1 MSTTLKP
8 IYMTHKFLIAL
19 MLLIS
24 SVGFSQLTVTTVTP
38 QEAVTALVGPD
49 LEVSNITFT
58 GDAIQ
63 LGIYENAGGN
73 FPIANGIILSSS
85 HAGNFMPNVFNGEP
99 TAPVNTEQDLL
110 DIANSVPP
118 LIGQAFTLS
127 GVFDVAYLEFDFVAT
142 GPELTFKYVFG
153 SDEYLTYVNS
163 QYNDVFAFFLSG
175 PGITGPYNSPAAFP
189 DGAQNIAGV
198 PNSDPFLPIT
208 ISSVNNVLNTQY
220 YINNPGNTINN
231 TVSCTGYT
239 DSLRVLSPMQCGE
252 TYHMKLAIADG
263 SDNVLKSIVVFEEGS
278 FTTSGAGIEAYSVG
292 APSGFDNLVLIEG
305 CLDGELRLEPPACAA
320 EILDVQLNYSGIAI
334 NGVDYQALPSSYS
347 IQGEAV
353 IIPITTIPDFIN
365 DEGDESLIIDM
376 YFINLEGDPD
386 TLTTNIVIR
395 DYIQPEVE
403 MKTVYICNSDTTV
416 SPVITGGFPPFG
428 YNWWDGSQTTSQYF
442 ETGDAG
448 SYSLTMTDWCGSTFS
463 TDFDV
468 VEPGPIFVAPLIY
481 NCFGQQTEDLARNG
495 APPYSIVYPE
505 DSLSNTAYSFLADY
519 YGTYYVTFTD
529 QCGSSGT
536 STIITQRCDTRIPNI
551 FTPNGDGKN
560 DTFHIFGIEGFRGSS
575 LVIYDRWG
583 TAIFQD
589 DDYRNNWGG
598 EENPDGVYY
607 YIFTR
612 SDGEVVTG
620 YFEKLGSN

>member
-1 MSTTLKP
+1 MRNRFLVFVFTLLATTS
-8 IYMTHKFLIAL
+8 
-19 MLLIS
+19 IS
-24 SVGFSQLTVTTVTP
+24 QVNVSVVTP
-38 QEAVTALVGPD
+38 QEAVAALVGPD
-49 LEVSNITFT
+49 LEVSNITYT

-63 LGIYENAGGN
+63 LGVYQDAGGN

-118 LIGQAFTLS
+118 LIGQAFS
-127 GVFDVAYLEFDFVAT
+127 VGGVFDVAILEFDFVAT

-153 SDEYLTYVNS
+153 SDEYLTYVNT
-163 QYNDVFAFFLSG
+163 QYNDVFSFLLSG

-208 ISSVNNVLNTQY
+208 ISSVNNVLNNQY
-220 YINNPGNTINN
+220 YIDNPGNTINN

-239 DSLRVLSPMQCGE
+239 DSLRVFSELQCGQ

-263 SDNVLKSIVVFEEGS
+263 SDNALKSIVVFEEGS
-278 FTTSGAGIEAYSVG
+278 FQTSGAGIEAYSVG
-292 APSGFDNLVLIEG
+292 APSGFDNLVLVEG
-305 CLDGELRLEPPACAA
+305 CLQGELRLEPPACAA
-320 EILDVQLNYSGIAI
+320 EVLDVQLSYSGIAI
-334 NGVDYQALPSSYS
+334 NGVDYEALPTSYS
-347 IQGEAV
+347 IQGEPV
-353 IIPITTIPDFIN
+353 IIPIVTIPDFIN

-376 YFINLEGDPD
+376 YFINLEGEPD

-395 DYIQPEVE
+395 DYIQPEVD
-403 MKTVYICNSDTTV
+403 MKTVYICNNDTTV
-416 SPVITGGFPPFG
+416 APLVTGGFPPFA
-428 YNWWDGSQTTSQYF
+428 YNWWDGTQTPNHYF
-442 ETGDAG
+442 QVGDEG
-448 SYSLTMTDWCGSTFS
+448 NYSLTMTDWCGSEFS
-463 TDFDV
+463 SDFEV

-481 NCFGQQTEDLARNG
+481 NCFGQQTEDLAREG
-495 APPYSIVYPE
+495 APPYSIVYSE
-505 DSLSNTAYSFLADY
+505 DSLSNTNYSFLAEF

-536 STIITQRCDTRIPNI
+536 STIVTQRCDTRIPNI

-560 DTFHIFGIEGFRGSS
+560 DTFEIFGIEGFRGSS
-575 LVIYDRWG
+575 LVVFDRWG
-583 TAIFQD
+583 SVVFED
-589 DDYRNNWGG
+589 KDYKNNWAG
-598 EENPDGVYY
+598 EANSDGTYY

-612 SDGEVVTG
+612 SDGEVFTG
-620 YFEKLGSN
+620 YFEKLGAK

>member
-1 MSTTLKP
+1 MRKITLLFLITITTLLAK
-8 IYMTHKFLIAL
+8 A
-19 MLLIS
+19 
-24 SVGFSQLTVTTVTP
+24 QLTVTTVTP
-38 QEAVTALVGPD
+38 AEAVAALVGPD
-49 LEVSNITFT
+49 LEVSNISFT

-63 LGIYENAGGN
+63 LGVYQDAGGN
-73 FPIANGIILSSS
+73 FPIGNGVILSTS

-118 LIGQAFTLS
+118 LIGETFSVS
-127 GVFDVAYLEFDFVAT
+127 GVFDVAYLEFDFVAS

-163 QYNDVFAFFLSG
+163 QYNDVFAFMISG

-208 ISSVNNVLNTQY
+208 ISSVNNILNTQY
-220 YINNPGNTINN
+220 YIDNPGNVINN

-239 DSLRVLSPMQCGE
+239 DSLRVYSELQCGA

-263 SDNVLKSIVVFEEGS
+263 SDNGLKSIVVFEEGS
-278 FTTSGAGIEAYSVG
+278 FQTSGAGIEAYSVG

-320 EILDVQLNYSGIAI
+320 EVLEVQLSYSGIAV

-347 IQGEAV
+347 IQGQPV
-353 IIPITTIPDFIN
+353 VIPIVTTPDFIN
-365 DEGDESLIIDM
+365 NEGDETLIIDM
-376 YFINLEGDPD
+376 YFTNLEGQPD

-395 DYIQPEVE
+395 DYVQPEVN
-403 MKTVYICNSDTTV
+403 MKTVYICNNDTTV

-428 YNWWDGSQTTSQYF
+428 YTWWDGTQTTSHYF
-442 ETGDAG
+442 ASGDAG
-448 SYSLTMTDWCGSTFS
+448 SYSISMSDWCGTTFS
-463 TDFDV
+463 ADFDV
-468 VEPGPIFVAPLIY
+468 VEPGPIVVAPLVY
-481 NCFGQQTEDLARNG
+481 NCFGLQTEDLARAG
-495 APPYSIVYPE
+495 APPYSVEYSE
-505 DSLSNTAYSFLADY
+505 DSLSVTDYSFLADY
-519 YGTYYVTFTD
+519 YGTYYVSFTD
-529 QCGSSGT
+529 QCGSTGT
-536 STIITQRCDTRIPNI
+536 STIITQRCDTKAPNI

-560 DTFHIFGIEGFRGSS
+560 DTFEIFGIEGFRGSK
-575 LVIYDRWG
+575 LTVFDRWG
-583 TAIFQD
+583 TVVFEDA
-589 DDYRNNWGG
+589 DYKNNWDGG
-598 EENPDGVYY
+598 DNKDGVYY

-612 SDGEVVTG
+612 SDGEIYTG
-620 YFEKLGSN
+620 QFQKLDTK